1 MRIAETLHQASNGWV
16 IPYYFPEYGYDERLC
31 MMKVLRYVILRLKNY
46 ERHKNK
52 YDLND
57 SGYSGKKMIGQREKM
72 KKKKK
77 KKNEVEKK
85 CWLLIIEES
94 QSLAVEGKTGHQE
107 IYQLMGHKCDQ
118 KAKLEKFETAR
129 SEYKE

>member
-1 MRIAETLHQASNGWV
+1 
-16 IPYYFPEYGYDERLC
+16 
-31 MMKVLRYVILRLKNY
+31 MKVLRYVILRLKNY

-72 KKKKK
+72 KE
-77 KKNEVEKK
+77 KKNKVEKK
-85 CWLLIIEES
+85 CWLLINKES
-94 QSLAVEGKTGHQE
+94 ESLAVEGKTGHQE

-118 KAKLEKFETAR
+118 KENLENFETAR
-129 SEYKE
+129 SEYQE

>member
-1 MRIAETLHQASNGWV
+1 
-16 IPYYFPEYGYDERLC
+16 

-72 KKKKK
+72 KMKKKEKKKK
-77 KKNEVEKK
+77 
-85 CWLLIIEES
+85 
-94 QSLAVEGKTGHQE
+94 
-107 IYQLMGHKCDQ
+107 
-118 KAKLEKFETAR
+118 AKWKR
-129 SEYKE
+129 SAGC